1 MGRAMVDRDLSKG
14 KQQSLKDHVEEEI
27 KRTPTQKTKKKKG
40 KHAVGMS
47 KVSPQENIPSPMSKC
62 KGTTK
67 ESIGSLVKQTSC
79 NS

>member
-1 MGRAMVDRDLSKG
+1 M
-14 KQQSLKDHVEEEI
+14 EEEI
-27 KRTPTQKTKKKKG
+27 KRTPTRKTKKKKG
-40 KHAVGMS
+40 KHVVGMS

-67 ESIGSLVKQTSC
+67 ESIGLLVKKTFR